1 MMLHAILFAYELQ
14 FSLRFRSRYKTKFV
28 AYDSFR
34 WRSGYKIHFY
44 ARDMFFSLCLIDLNV
59 IVKGLTYC

>member
-14 FSLRFRSRYKTKFV
+14 FPLGFRSRYKTKFV

-59 IVKGLTYC
+59 IVKGLTYY